1 MSKTETLL
9 PEDLDVQV
17 KNESNVILCNISF
30 CEISNETKLLEN
42 GETYLERALGFLII
56 GIIGVVANTFVILVL
71 GSSAKIRQ
79 KLINTVIIH
88 QSFVD
93 LLASVGLIGTAHID
107 GLDPHGLDGTHAE
120 IYCFFLMGKW
130 PLWVM
135 MGISSFNLI
144 FLNIER
150 YISIVHPIYHHTKI
164 TRKKVLKLLP
174 VIWIFT
180 LIEISCFDGA
190 ENGVCDFG
198 SIEILHI
205 MVTIFLTLHFFLPV
219 MLVLFLYSHMFL
231 RLKGAVNSGSDNT
244 SIKRND
250 MMEKAKT
257 NIFKTMLFITICYAI
272 CYVFNCVYLILVE
285 IGILEHLSGE

>member
-1 MSKTETLL
+1 M
-9 PEDLDVQV
+9 
-17 KNESNVILCNISF
+17 
-30 CEISNETKLLEN
+30 
-42 GETYLERALGFLII
+42 
-56 GIIGVVANTFVILVL
+56 
-71 GSSAKIRQ
+71 
-79 KLINTVIIH
+79 
-88 QSFVD
+88 
-93 LLASVGLIGTAHID
+93 ASVALIGTAHID

-120 IYCFFLMGKW
+120 IYCFFMMGKW

-174 VIWIFT
+174 VTWVFT
-180 LIEISCFDGA
+180 LIEMSCFDASYGA
-190 ENGVCDFG
+190 DNGVCDFG

-205 MVTIFLTLHFFLPV
+205 MVTIFLILHFFLPV

-231 RLKGAVNSGSDNT
+231 RLRGAVNSGSDNT
-244 SIKRND
+244 STKRND

-272 CYVFNCVYLILVE
+272 CYVFNCVYLILVV
-285 IGILEHLSGE
+285 IGILEHLSGK